1 MSRPI
6 AKGYDTIQAYC
17 PGSDRYWSSAQKRKV
32 HMASLHRIKRS
43 KPLGFSDAAA
53 GAAPPITVLLSDDL
67 WPRVREAVGKLHDK
81 NGDRPP
87 ILAAISYVT
96 NDHLGLR
103 AGDTLICD
111 ASKRCIED
119 GSTSARL
126 LRQIHNSGAQLH
138 SFAGLHAK
146 VAVIGPYSI
155 VGSGNM
161 TSNSERLLEAA
172 TWSTD
177 PQIREFVLELIYVTM
192 AQSQTVQINDE
203 FLTRIEAIEVKR
215 RPPVRRVNGAK
226 IDVGSALLGPSIPED
241 RASIA
246 SRVRRA
252 PTVWMLT
259 APLESVRMPPRA
271 SPIPTKFAAK
281 VAAMLGRNVMDKLD
295 LTVTGEPPPTA
306 AAPLRPRFR
315 RTLPDRTSIKVDS
328 PVARRLR
335 VGDLVFPALT
345 GSSPKTHRPIKELIG
360 TTRISRLEQVDGRLI
375 CHFEPIAGRGT
386 IKWPSVSKA
395 LQKAGLPVGDSPIN
409 VRLTRDAAS
418 ALLRLSK
425 TWSLP
430 KF

>member
-1 MSRPI
+1 
-6 AKGYDTIQAYC
+6 
-17 PGSDRYWSSAQKRKV
+17 
-32 HMASLHRIKRS
+32 MASLHRIKRS

-119 GSTSARL
+119 GATSARL
-126 LRQIHNSGAQLH
+126 LRQIHNNGAQLR

-146 VAVIGPYSI
+146 VAVIGPYSM

-177 PQIREFVLELIYVTM
+177 SQIRGSVLELIRVTM
-192 AQSQTVQINDE
+192 AQPQAREINDE
-203 FLTRIEAIEVKR
+203 FLKRIEAIEVKR
-215 RPPVRRVNGAK
+215 HPPVRRLNRAR
-226 IDVGSALLGPSIPED
+226 IDVGSELLGPLIPED
-241 RASIA
+241 RASA
-246 SRVRRA
+246 AGRVRA

-259 APLESVRMPPRA
+259 TSLEPVRTPPRPL
-271 SPIPTKFAAK
+271 PIDPKLA
-281 VAAMLGRNVMDKLD
+281 VVLGRNLMDELD
-295 LTVTGEPPPTA
+295 AVVRGEAPPKAATPTG
-306 AAPLRPRFR
+306 PRFR
-315 RTLPDRTSIKVDS
+315 RAPPDRTSIKVDS
-328 PVARRLR
+328 PVASQLR
-335 VGDLVFPALT
+335 VGDLVFPAVT

-360 TTRISRLEQVDGRLI
+360 TTRISRLERVDGMLI
-375 CHFEPIAGRGT
+375 CHFEPIVGRGT

-395 LQKAGLPVGDSPIN
+395 LQKAGLHVGDRPDNIE
-409 VRLTRDAAS
+409 LTRDAAS

-430 KF
+430 KS